1 MSRRRVSTYGST
13 FSGAR
18 VMSLLMTLA
27 VLGALYN
34 QVRDPNMWRW
44 LAPGR
49 EARADVGVP
58 AAPAEPKKPSTEFL
72 RETIV
77 EGPNDLDDGQMVDF
91 KAMCRVIE
99 DKKPLKNY
107 EMPAYW
113 KLAKWSRTQPFDQL
127 EARARKDVVFT
138 QMWQDPDTYR
148 GKLIRMKVHVRRALV
163 HPAPENEAGF
173 KDLYELAGFT
183 DESLSFPYFM
193 ILTEK
198 PDGLDLG
205 AEIEADGVFVGYF
218 LKVMGYETFKDKRAS
233 PVLIGKLKL
242 LDGAR
247 MKKVAAPMG
256 GWMYGALAAG
266 AAVVAA
272 GFFLQTAF
280 IQKSRKSNRLR
291 VSGEVVPEEL
301 PTDFYAST
309 SPVDVSAQ
317 VASSAEPLSSGG
329 ATQQTN

>member
-1 MSRRRVSTYGST
+1 
-13 FSGAR
+13 
-18 VMSLLMTLA
+18 MSLLMTLA

-49 EARADVGVP
+49 EARADVGAP

-138 QMWQDPDTYR
+138 QMWQDPDMYR
-148 GKLIRMKVHVRRALV
+148 GKLIRMRVHVRRALV
-163 HPAPENEAGF
+163 HPAPDNDVGF
-173 KDLYELAGFT
+173 KDVYELLGFT

-193 ILTEK
+193 VLTEK

-205 AEIEADGVFVGYF
+205 DAVEADGIFVGYF

-242 LDGAR
+242 LEGAR
-247 MKKVAAPMG
+247 KKKAAAPMS
-256 GWMYGALAAG
+256 GWMYGLLATG
-266 AAVVAA
+266 AAVVVA
-272 GFFLQTAF
+272 GFFVQSSFVRNA
-280 IQKSRKSNRLR
+280 RKSTRLR
-291 VSGEVVPEEL
+291 VSGEAVPEEL
-301 PTDFYAST
+301 PTEFFAASG
-309 SPVDVSAQ
+309 SPDAAVQSAPVQ
-317 VASSAEPLSSGG
+317 IGSDASQASGHSG
-329 ATQQTN
+329 SV